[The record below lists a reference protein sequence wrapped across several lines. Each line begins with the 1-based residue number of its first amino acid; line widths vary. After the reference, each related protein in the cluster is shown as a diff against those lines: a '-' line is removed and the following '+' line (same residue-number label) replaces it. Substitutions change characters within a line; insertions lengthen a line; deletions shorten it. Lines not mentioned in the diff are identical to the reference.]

1 MKLTALTQSTFKEHI
16 AQHPLVLV
24 KFTAPWCGPCKTAQ
38 PILEK
43 AADAFPNVSF
53 VEVDVDQ
60 QPLLAAQFNIRS
72 IPTIMAWKDGQVAWT
87 ALGVPN
93 PRQLTDELDALSQ

>member
-16 AQHPLVLV
+16 AKNPLVLV

-43 AADAFPNVSF
+43 AADEFPGVSF

-87 ALGVPN
+87 ALGVPK
-93 PRQLTDELDALSQ
+93 PQQLKDELHQLSK